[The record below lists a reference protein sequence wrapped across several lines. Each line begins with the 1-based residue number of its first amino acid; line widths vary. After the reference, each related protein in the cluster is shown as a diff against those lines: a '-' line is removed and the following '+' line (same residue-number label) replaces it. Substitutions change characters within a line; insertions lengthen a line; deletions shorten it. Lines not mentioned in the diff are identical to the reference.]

1 MWSRVVKVL
10 QDIQEGDEQDRVRR
24 RQAPPGDHDTVLAIE
39 LMVADVTMFN
49 EIPNPSSVLPHVVLP
64 EEETEK
70 WSTQVKVFY
79 QDGKVMPLDT
89 GPGKIIVTHCELILD
104 QCNTQNAIILAK
116 LGEHPAKQI
125 RIREGPECSRPLVLG
140 TRSAES
146 IENILSARNH
156 DTPLIHH
163 RSDQNVF
170 WNRTL
175 RGLLT
180 LIQYSHVSEE
190 RDAIYRA
197 IVDHCSTDYIIPVSL
212 SVKIEEWDRCK
223 RTPVDLGNCLSIE
236 GSEGLSFSGV
246 LLVEF
251 IPKPEFSEVAIGDV

>member
-1 MWSRVVKVL
+1 MWARVVKL
-10 QDIQEGDEQDRVRR
+10 LNDIQEGDEKDRVRR
-24 RQAPPGDHDTVLAIE
+24 RPVPPGDYDTMLAIE

-49 EIPNPSSVLPHVVLP
+49 EIPKPASVLPHVMLP
-64 EEETEK
+64 EQETKK
-70 WSTQVKVFY
+70 WSTEVKVFY
-79 QDGKVMPLDT
+79 QDGKIMPLDT
-89 GPGKIIVTHCELILD
+89 DAEKIIITHCELILD
-104 QCNTQNAIILAK
+104 QCNAQNAIIRAK
-116 LGEHPAKQI
+116 VGEHPAKHI

-140 TRSAES
+140 TRSAEA

-190 RDAIYRA
+190 RDVIYKA
-197 IVDHCSTDYIIPVSL
+197 IVDHCTTDYIIPVSL

-223 RTPVDLGNCLSIE
+223 RTPVDLSKCLSIE
-236 GSEGLSFSGV
+236 GAEGLVFSGV

-251 IPKPEFSEVAIGDV
+251 IPRPEFSEVAIGDV